1 MDWASFF
8 ICFTGWTLGGIVNG
22 ISGLGAGIFA
32 LPIVLLV
39 TDIKT
44 ASLITCIIC
53 IPLPAILGWQF
64 RHYYRMADLRLLLLG
79 TIPGALLGVALL
91 PLIPARALQVGLGI
105 MLMAH
110 MVWHLLAHR
119 PGPLHSPRLW
129 GSVSGA
135 LAGFIQAVSG
145 LGGPVIGMYAQLAHW
160 DKDRTRGN
168 ISLYFLGLSLP
179 LVLMQYLAGYYTGPV
194 LQGLIPCLLGCG
206 VGLVIQLSP
215 GTQDRRGQ
223 LPAPAG
229 HRHRPVGLFHPDT
242 GPAGQLNQN
251 HPQSGWFALAL

>member
-1 MDWASFF
+1 MDWISFF

-91 PLIPARALQVGLGI
+91 PLIPARVLQIGLGL

-110 MVWHLLAHR
+110 MIWHLLAHR
-119 PGPLHSPRLW
+119 PGPLRSPLLW

-135 LAGFIQAVSG
+135 VAGFIQAVSG
-145 LGGPVIGMYAQLAHW
+145 LGGPAIGMYAQLAHW
-160 DKDRTRGN
+160 ASYPPSIHFKNRITGICN
-168 ISLYFLGLSLP
+168 IRIVRNQQQHNSIFFYDAVQQFHNLRSRLFIQRSRR
-179 LVLMQYLAGYYTGPV
+179 
-194 LQGLIPCLLGCG
+194 LI
-206 VGLVIQLSP
+206 
-215 GTQDRRGQ
+215 T
-223 LPAPAG
+223 
-229 HRHRPVGLFHPDT
+229 
-242 GPAGQLNQN
+242 
-251 HPQSGWFALAL
+251 

>member
-79 TIPGALLGVALL
+79 TIPGALLGGLL
-91 PLIPARALQVGLGI
+91 LGVIETFARAYISTELSTAIVFGVLI
-105 MLMAH
+105 I
-110 MVWHLLAHR
+110 VLLVK
-119 PGPLHSPRLW
+119 P
-129 GSVSGA
+129 
-135 LAGFIQAVSG
+135 AG
-145 LGGPVIGMYAQLAHW
+145 
-160 DKDRTRGN
+160 
-168 ISLYFLGLSLP
+168 
-179 LVLMQYLAGYYTGPV
+179 
-194 LQGLIPCLLGCG
+194 LLGKK
-206 VGLVIQLSP
+206 IQEK
-215 GTQDRRGQ
+215 
-223 LPAPAG
+223 
-229 HRHRPVGLFHPDT
+229 V
-242 GPAGQLNQN
+242 
-251 HPQSGWFALAL
+251 

>member
-1 MDWASFF
+1 MDWISFF

-91 PLIPARALQVGLGI
+91 PLIPARVLQIGLGL

-110 MVWHLLAHR
+110 MIWHLLAHR
-119 PGPLHSPRLW
+119 PGPLRSPLLW
-129 GSVSGA
+129 GSVSGPWPD
-135 LAGFIQAVSG
+135 S
-145 LGGPVIGMYAQLAHW
+145 
-160 DKDRTRGN
+160 
-168 ISLYFLGLSLP
+168 S
-179 LVLMQYLAGYYTGPV
+179 
-194 LQGLIPCLLGCG
+194 
-206 VGLVIQLSP
+206 
-215 GTQDRRGQ
+215 
-223 LPAPAG
+223 
-229 HRHRPVGLFHPDT
+229 RP
-242 GPAGQLNQN
+242 
-251 HPQSGWFALAL
+251 

>member
-79 TIPGALLGVALL
+79 TIPGALLGGLLLIHDHALL
-91 PLIPARALQVGLGI
+91 AVAVLLIKGGLLPWLLHRTRRQIGADPHIKPRLGFGLAVLTGLACLVFSLWLEGRLPMTPGLFPPLLLPAGLTTLFCGLLLVVGRATALSQVMGYLVAENGIFLLGI
-105 MLMAH
+105 PLMTAGA
-110 MVWHLLAHR
+110 VWFELTLLLDIFVAVFVMGIAINHIS
-119 PGPLHSPRLW
+119 HTFESID
-129 GSVSGA
+129 V
-135 LAGFIQAVSG
+135 GFHD
-145 LGGPVIGMYAQLAHW
+145 LR
-160 DKDRTRGN
+160 D
-168 ISLYFLGLSLP
+168 
-179 LVLMQYLAGYYTGPV
+179 
-194 LQGLIPCLLGCG
+194 
-206 VGLVIQLSP
+206 
-215 GTQDRRGQ
+215 
-223 LPAPAG
+223 
-229 HRHRPVGLFHPDT
+229 
-242 GPAGQLNQN
+242 
-251 HPQSGWFALAL
+251 

>member
-145 LGGPVIGMYAQLAHW
+145 LGGPAIGMYAQLATGT
-160 DKDRTRGN
+160 RTAPAA
-168 ISLYFLGLSLP
+168 ISACTFWGS
-179 LVLMQYLAGYYTGPV
+179 
-194 LQGLIPCLLGCG
+194 PCLWSSCNTWRA
-206 VGLVIQLSP
+206 ITP
-215 GTQDRRGQ
+215 GPCSR
-223 LPAPAG
+223 A
-229 HRHRPVGLFHPDT
+229 
-242 GPAGQLNQN
+242 
-251 HPQSGWFALAL
+251 

>member
-91 PLIPARALQVGLGI
+91 PLIPARALQVGLQPKK
-105 MLMAH
+105 A
-110 MVWHLLAHR
+110 
-119 PGPLHSPRLW
+119 
-129 GSVSGA
+129 
-135 LAGFIQAVSG
+135 
-145 LGGPVIGMYAQLAHW
+145 YAYAE
-160 DKDRTRGN
+160 
-168 ISLYFLGLSLP
+168 S
-179 LVLMQYLAGYYTGPV
+179 
-194 LQGLIPCLLGCG
+194 
-206 VGLVIQLSP
+206 
-215 GTQDRRGQ
+215 Q
-223 LPAPAG
+223 LP
-229 HRHRPVGLFHPDT
+229 VG
-242 GPAGQLNQN
+242 
-251 HPQSGWFALAL
+251 

>member
-145 LGGPVIGMYAQLAHW
+145 LGGPAIGMYDQLAHW
-160 DKDRTRGN
+160 D
-168 ISLYFLGLSLP
+168 
-179 LVLMQYLAGYYTGPV
+179 
-194 LQGLIPCLLGCG
+194 
-206 VGLVIQLSP
+206 
-215 GTQDRRGQ
+215 
-223 LPAPAG
+223 
-229 HRHRPVGLFHPDT
+229 
-242 GPAGQLNQN
+242 
-251 HPQSGWFALAL
+251 